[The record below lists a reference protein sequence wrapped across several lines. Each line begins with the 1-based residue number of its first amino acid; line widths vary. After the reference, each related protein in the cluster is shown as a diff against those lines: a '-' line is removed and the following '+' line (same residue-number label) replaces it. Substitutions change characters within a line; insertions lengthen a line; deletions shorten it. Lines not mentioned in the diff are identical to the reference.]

1 MKHTESG
8 MTRNERLNRLQALYQ
23 TIPINDMFCSDDAF
37 IPWQG
42 EVSALL
48 SFKPKLQLDFQGAA
62 NSVEPTPFGE
72 MTLDTTNVRRA
83 NATIRRI
90 LAQAISEL
98 ELPEEPLKEASQTEM
113 KLTDEHGGWWFIA
126 HSTNVVRWKLALLA
140 GSASLAILLAGIGIG
155 QIDEVRSLYIQFKN
169 PQMPQPINHPIQPQP
184 SAQPSSANSPVK
196 NQ

>member
-1 MKHTESG
+1 
-8 MTRNERLNRLQALYQ
+8 MTPSERLGRLRELEKR
-23 TIPINDMFCSDDAF
+23 IPINDMFCSDAEF

-62 NSVEPTPFGE
+62 NSIEPTPFGE
-72 MTLDTTNVRRA
+72 VILDTANLRRA
-83 NATIRRI
+83 IRRI

-98 ELPEEPLKEASQTEM
+98 ELPEEPLKEATQTDM
-113 KLTDEHGGWWFIA
+113 KLTDEHGGWWFLA
-126 HSTNVVRWKLALLA
+126 HSTNVVRWKLVLLCL
-140 GSASLAILLAGIGIG
+140 SDSVTIFLAGIGVG

-169 PQMPQPINHPIQPQP
+169 PQMPQPISHPIQPQP
-184 SAQPSSANSPVK
+184 TAQPSSPNSPVK